1 LACYK
6 KEKQKANKRETKSKQ
21 KRNKK
26 QTKKEQKANKKG
38 TKSKKGS
45 ETFKNNSFDKAR
57 CYLVYKN
64 CIKVCANNLT
74 IRKI

>member
-1 LACYK
+1 MIFFRNSNYAKYSWLA
-6 KEKQKANKRETKSKQ
+6 TK

-26 QTKKEQKANKKG
+26 QTKEKQKANKKG